1 MLKRNRTLQWLK
13 HKSKDAKREI
23 MKNARKRA
31 KETKQK
37 HKRNEKD
44 VTLKRQEILIEI
56 KLKKMRKQ
64 NKDETEL
71 KRIENSVKNMGGIVR
86 SVSDIDNLLKLS
98 KSLKH
103 K

>member
-1 MLKRNRTLQWLK
+1 
-13 HKSKDAKREI
+13 
-23 MKNARKRA
+23 MKNVRKRA

-44 VTLKRQEILIEI
+44 VALKRQDILRKI

-71 KRIENSVKNMGGIVR
+71 KRI
-86 SVSDIDNLLKLS
+86 
-98 KSLKH
+98 
-103 K
+103 